1 MFNSNFPFYGLSI
14 ILALISNIAVVITQ
28 YKKYNYKL
36 EEIIYLLLYENVGI
50 IIGAKAL
57 SFLLSGKH
65 TNIVETGLAAYGAVA
80 GATLLIILFCLQ
92 FKKAIKET
100 VYLLAP
106 SFPLMY
112 SIGKIGC
119 FIAGCCYGIE
129 YNGLFKIMYRYS
141 IKAPNNVYLFPIQIV
156 ESIVFLLIF
165 IYLIIMQR
173 KNKFDEKMLGISF
186 ILCGVSKGILDFL
199 RQEGTQLFTFSKIIS
214 LIIIIIGII
223 SIFLTKKSNF
233 EKK

>member
-14 ILALISNIAVVITQ
+14 ILALISNIVVVITQ

-165 IYLIIMQR
+165 IYLTIMQR

-186 ILCGVSKGILDFL
+186 ILCGASKGILDFL

-214 LIIIIIGII
+214 LIVIIIGII

>member
-14 ILALISNIAVVITQ
+14 ILALISNIVVVITQ

-186 ILCGVSKGILDFL
+186 ILCGASKGILDFL

-214 LIIIIIGII
+214 LIVIIIGII